1 MPPTLFDNPKHWRER
16 ASEARAIA
24 DQVNEPEAKRMM
36 LEIAQTYE
44 QLAERAEAR
53 AARPSPKSE

>member
-1 MPPTLFDNPKHWRER
+1 MPTTLFDNPQHWRER
-16 ASEARAIA
+16 AREARAIA
-24 DQVNEPEAKRMM
+24 EQVNEPDAKRMM

-53 AARPSPKSE
+53 AAGPSPKSD